1 MTILANVDSCD
12 GYAGA
17 PNTDGV
23 NIGGQ
28 RIRVRNV
35 FVHNGDDCVPVTSEP
50 GPSGGFTDDVY
61 VSNVHCNCGTNGGVI
76 YSNGG
81 LIQNVIFSGMTV
93 NGTNQV

>member
-1 MTILANVDSCD
+1 VLLIVAFTLCSFCDRGLRGTDILVENMTILANVDSCD

-35 FVHNGDDCVPVTSEP
+35 FVHNRR
-50 GPSGGFTDDVY
+50 
-61 VSNVHCNCGTNGGVI
+61 
-76 YSNGG
+76 
-81 LIQNVIFSGMTV
+81 
-93 NGTNQV
+93 